1 MALSFTAGSER
12 GETQNAWMEQTAGG
26 TTMKQKLTML
36 ESRVVDQDEYIQR
49 QEDHIVTLEA
59 DSVRLVLFVFKI
71 VLKIDQRCLYTRRVS
86 WS

>member
-1 MALSFTAGSER
+1 
-12 GETQNAWMEQTAGG
+12 
-26 TTMKQKLTML
+26 MKQKLTML

-71 VLKIDQRCLYTRRVS
+71 VLKIDQRYTRRVS